1 MYGIFI
7 IMLFYALGNAISWLI
22 NGSFPGSV
30 IGMVLLFL
38 ALQFKIVNP
47 ERIKST
53 VRFFMKNMALFYV
66 PVGVGIIANYHLFEG
81 NFWAI
86 IISVIL
92 STIIVLLST
101 GYLQQTIERWKK

>member
-1 MYGIFI
+1 MR
-7 IMLFYALGNAISWLI
+7 
-22 NGSFPGSV
+22 V
-30 IGMVLLFL
+30 
-38 ALQFKIVNP
+38 KIVNP

-53 VRFFMKNMALFYV
+53 VGFFMKNMALFYV

-101 GYLQQTIERWKK
+101 GYIQQTIERWKR